1 MPDDRSDLAVLI
13 AGPSN
18 GAVTA
23 MRTMAAVTPETFM
36 AACADAA
43 GLALGFKSAGR

>member
-1 MPDDRSDLAVLI
+1 VLI
-13 AGPSN
+13 ADATN

-43 GLALGFKSAGR
+43 GLAPGFKPASR